1 MADLTRM
8 QFSRGGCISCF
19 DSISCFDVYFEPC
32 VSKEKMTLWINA
44 DDFISFSY
52 SEQIRVILL
61 SVMLQLVLS

>member
-19 DSISCFDVYFEPC
+19 DVYFEPC
-32 VSKEKMTLWINA
+32 VSKGKMTLWINA
-44 DDFISFSY
+44 DDFTSFSY